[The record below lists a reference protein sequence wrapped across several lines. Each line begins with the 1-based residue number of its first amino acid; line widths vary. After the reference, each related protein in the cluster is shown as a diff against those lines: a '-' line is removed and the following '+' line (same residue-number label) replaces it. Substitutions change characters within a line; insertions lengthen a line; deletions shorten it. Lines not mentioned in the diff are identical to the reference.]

1 MPTFNSW
8 WIKKKFSHY
17 IYFWV
22 THYIKGC
29 ECGFMLTLRLVLI
42 KNCINLLTEI
52 AVADSRCDVSWIT
65 DRNRGKIMSQWIL
78 MWQKT
83 NRREKERSKERV
95 KMVVEKFADLFSFCH
110 PVQPG
115 LFPQTLSVSLTVSW
129 VSQEIT
135 ELVFSSLSLWS
146 LYR

>member
-1 MPTFNSW
+1 MPFQFMMDK
-8 WIKKKFSHY
+8 I
-17 IYFWV
+17 IYFSLHLFLSDTLHKRLWMWFHV
-22 THYIKGC
+22 A
-29 ECGFMLTLRLVLI
+29 LRLVLI

-52 AVADSRCDVSWIT
+52 AVADSRCDVSWKT

>member
-1 MPTFNSW
+1 MMDK
-8 WIKKKFSHY
+8 I
-17 IYFWV
+17 IYFLIKFISKWHITQV
-22 THYIKGC
+22 KGC

-42 KNCINLLTEI
+42 KKFRNLLTEI
-52 AVADSRCDVSWIT
+52 TVADSRCDVSWST
-65 DRNRGKIMSQWIL
+65 DRDRGEIMSQWIL

-95 KMVVEKFADLFSFCH
+95 KMVVEKFADLFSFYH

-115 LFPQTLSVSLTVSW
+115 LHPQTLSVSLPASW

-146 LYR
+146 LYS